1 MKSQMKLKFTIVRK
15 RLRAASSPL
24 FDFIVV
30 FMLVSTLKSGI
41 K

>member
-1 MKSQMKLKFTIVRK
+1 MKLKFTIVGER
-15 RLRAASSPL
+15 RRAGTSPL